1 MGGVKKLRSERVRA
15 KATLELT
22 PRGRDEFW
30 IDDNKARANISIII
44 YIYKSQMGKVVYVI
58 KNSVLYVV
66 KHTI

>member
-1 MGGVKKLRSERVRA
+1 MRA

-66 KHTI
+66 KHTIWSKFVLGFL